1 VHRPGRRWARRG
13 TAVLAALYL
22 ATLAVNRS
30 LVVVRGP
37 SMEPTLWPGDRL
49 LTVPAHPWWL
59 RPGQVVLVAPPEGPE
74 LVVKRVHHIERRRA
88 GDGAGPSLLV
98 DVRGDAPGL
107 STDSRWWGPLPR
119 RRVRRVA
126 VARWPDLRTRLWR
139 KPADDPPPPGAEPRP
154 AAGRP

>member
-1 VHRPGRRWARRG
+1 VRRPGRRWARRG
-13 TAVLAALYL
+13 AAVLAALYL

-49 LTVPAHPWWL
+49 LTVPAHRWWL
-59 RPGQVVLVAPPEGPE
+59 RPGQVVLVAPPEGPD

-88 GDGAGPSLLV
+88 GDRAGTAVVV
-98 DVRGDAPGL
+98 DVRGDSPGA

-126 VARWPDLRTRLWR
+126 VARWPDVRTRLWR
-139 KPADDPPPPGAEPRP
+139 LP
-154 AAGRP
+154 AADRP